1 MPPKHDLAIIAVLSS
16 LLLVAFI
23 MPVTCE
29 EKPVIIATTTVLGSV
44 VQDLAGDSVELH
56 VVVSPAICP
65 AHYDVKP
72 SDVYVFSKASVILY
86 HGFEPWITG
95 LYEASGSKAK
105 LVKISGSWSTP
116 DGIKKYYQE
125 VASALREELGLDVS
139 DKLKET
145 LEKIDSVAG
154 EIRSRADKLGVSD
167 VKVITMKWQE
177 EFVKWVGFNVAA
189 DFGPPEKLSSAD
201 VDKLVEIGKNERVTL
216 VISNLQSGTKF
227 GESLA
232 AEIGA
237 VHVVL
242 SNFPWS
248 DPEAKTL
255 MDLMKRNADEL
266 FKATELYDV
275 KVTALE
281 LQRMLE
287 LYQTLTYC
295 LIALVIVEAALLVYL
310 IRRIRS

>member
-1 MPPKHDLAIIAVLSS
+1 MPLKNNLAAVLIISCLVS
-16 LLLVAFI
+16 LMLFTPI
-23 MPVTCE
+23 SGEERPV
-29 EKPVIIATTTVLGSV
+29 VIATTTVLGSV
-44 VQDLAGDSVELH
+44 VQDLAGDLVELH
-56 VVVSPAICP
+56 VIVSPSICP

-72 SDVYVFSKASVILY
+72 SDVYIFSEASLILY
-86 HGFEPWITG
+86 HGFEPWIDN
-95 LYEASGSKAK
+95 LYEASGSKAS

-116 DGIKKYYQE
+116 EGVKKYYEE

-139 DKLKET
+139 DSLKRA
-145 LEKIDSVAG
+145 LEEIDSA
-154 EIRSRADKLGVSD
+154 ADDIKSKADELQVPN

-177 EFVKWVGFNVAA
+177 EFVKWVGFHVVA

-201 VDKLVEIGKNERVTL
+201 VNKLMETGKNEEVAL

-242 SNFPWS
+242 SNFPWG
-248 DPEAKTL
+248 DPEVKTL
-255 MDLMKRNADEL
+255 IDLMKRNADEL

-275 KVTALE
+275 KIAALE
-281 LQRMLE
+281 LRRTLD
-287 LYQTLTYC
+287 LYQTLVYC
-295 LIALVIVEAALLVYL
+295 LIALAVIEAVLLAYL